1 MNRTNRKRVNR
12 MNSMTRVGTSLG
24 IVSTMALLALGVGC
38 STTTKRENLLSAAGF
53 KMMPAATPE
62 QKAHLQTLP
71 ADKVT
76 MVQREGKTY
85 FVFPD
90 RKQQVLYV
98 GQQAQYDEYQKL
110 RLQNQLAED
119 QMNSAELN
127 SEPAWGV
134 WGGWGAIGPVY
145 RR

>member
-1 MNRTNRKRVNR
+1 MNRMK
-12 MNSMTRVGTSLG
+12 RVGTSLSIVG
-24 IVSTMALLALGVGC
+24 ILALLALGVGC
-38 STTTKRENLLSAAGF
+38 ATTTKTENMLSAAGF

-62 QKAHLQTLP
+62 QKAHLKTLP
-71 ADKVT
+71 PDKVT

-90 RKQQVLYV
+90 LKQQVLYV

-110 RLQNQLAED
+110 RIQNQLAQD
-119 QMNSAELN
+119 QMSAAELN

-134 WGGWGAIGPVY
+134 WGGFGGVVEAPRF

>member
-1 MNRTNRKRVNR
+1 MNR
-12 MNSMTRVGTSLG
+12 MNRVAASLSIVG
-24 IVSTMALLALGVGC
+24 IVALLALGVGC
-38 STTTKRENLLSAAGF
+38 TTTTKRENMLSAAGF
-53 KMMPAATPE
+53 KMVPAATPE

-71 ADKVT
+71 PDKVT

-119 QMNSAELN
+119 QMNAAELN

-134 WGGWGAIGPVY
+134 WGGWGAMGPVF

>member
-1 MNRTNRKRVNR
+1 MK
-12 MNSMTRVGTSLG
+12 RVGTSLS
-24 IVSTMALLALGVGC
+24 IVGTVALLALGVGC
-38 STTTKRENLLSAAGF
+38 TTTKSRENLLSAAGF
-53 KMMPAATPE
+53 KIVPAATPE

-98 GQQAQYDEYQKL
+98 GQQEQYNEYQKL
-110 RLQNQLAED
+110 RMQNQLAEE
-119 QMNSAELN
+119 QMNAAERN
-127 SEPAWGV
+127 SEPAWGM
-134 WGGWGAIGPVY
+134 WGGWGGMGPGPAPLPLN
-145 RR
+145 

>member
-1 MNRTNRKRVNR
+1 MNRMK
-12 MNSMTRVGTSLG
+12 RVGTSLSIVG
-24 IVSTMALLALGVGC
+24 ILALLALGVGC
-38 STTTKRENLLSAAGF
+38 STTTKTENMLSAAGF
-53 KMMPAATPE
+53 KMVPAATPE
-62 QKAHLQTLP
+62 QKAHLKTLP
-71 ADKVT
+71 PDKVT

-90 RKQQVLYV
+90 LKQQVLYV

-110 RLQNQLAED
+110 RIQNQLAQD
-119 QMNSAELN
+119 QMNAAELN

-134 WGGWGAIGPVY
+134 WGGFDGVVAAPRF

>member
-1 MNRTNRKRVNR
+1 
-12 MNSMTRVGTSLG
+12 MNSMKRVGTSLSIVG
-24 IVSTMALLALGVGC
+24 IVALLALAVGC
-38 STTTKRENLLSAAGF
+38 TTTSKRENLLSAAGF
-53 KMMPAATPE
+53 KMVPAATPE

-71 ADKVT
+71 PDKVT

-110 RLQNQLAED
+110 RLQNQLAEE
-119 QMNSAELN
+119 QMNAAELN

-134 WGGWGAIGPVY
+134 WGGWDGMAPVF

>member
-1 MNRTNRKRVNR
+1 MK
-12 MNSMTRVGTSLG
+12 RVGTSLS
-24 IVSTMALLALGVGC
+24 IVGTVALLALGVGC
-38 STTTKRENLLSAAGF
+38 TTTKSRENLLSAAGF
-53 KMMPAATPE
+53 KIVPAATPE

-90 RKQQVLYV
+90 LKQQVLYV

-110 RLQNQLAED
+110 RIQNQLAQD
-119 QMNSAELN
+119 QMNAAELN

-134 WGGWGAIGPVY
+134 WGGFDGVVAAPRF

>member
-1 MNRTNRKRVNR
+1 MNRMK
-12 MNSMTRVGTSLG
+12 RVGTSLSIVG
-24 IVSTMALLALGVGC
+24 ILALLALGVGC
-38 STTTKRENLLSAAGF
+38 ATTTKTENMLSAAGF

-62 QKAHLQTLP
+62 QKAHLKTLP
-71 ADKVT
+71 PDKVT

-90 RKQQVLYV
+90 LKQQVLYV

-110 RLQNQLAED
+110 RIQNQLAQD
-119 QMNSAELN
+119 QMNAAELN

-134 WGGWGAIGPVY
+134 WGGFHGVVAAPRF

>member
-1 MNRTNRKRVNR
+1 
-12 MNSMTRVGTSLG
+12 L
-24 IVSTMALLALGVGC
+24 ALLALGVGC
-38 STTTKRENLLSAAGF
+38 ATTTKTENMLSAAGF

-62 QKAHLQTLP
+62 QKAHLKTLP
-71 ADKVT
+71 PDKVT

-90 RKQQVLYV
+90 LKQQVLYV

-110 RLQNQLAED
+110 RIQNQLAQD
-119 QMNSAELN
+119 QMSAAELN

-134 WGGWGAIGPVY
+134 WGGFGGVVEAPRF

>member
-1 MNRTNRKRVNR
+1 
-12 MNSMTRVGTSLG
+12 MNSMKRVGTSLSIVG
-24 IVSTMALLALGVGC
+24 IVALLALAVGC
-38 STTTKRENLLSAAGF
+38 TTTTKRENLLSAAGF
-53 KMMPAATPE
+53 KMVPAATPE
-62 QKAHLQTLP
+62 QKSHLQTLP
-71 ADKVT
+71 PGKVT

-110 RLQNQLAED
+110 RLQNQLAQD
-119 QMNSAELN
+119 QMNAAELN

-134 WGGWGAIGPVY
+134 WGGWEGTTRVF

>member
-1 MNRTNRKRVNR
+1 MNRMK
-12 MNSMTRVGTSLG
+12 RVGTSLSIVG
-24 IVSTMALLALGVGC
+24 ILALLALGVGC
-38 STTTKRENLLSAAGF
+38 ATTTKTENMLSAAGF

-62 QKAHLQTLP
+62 QKAHLKTLP
-71 ADKVT
+71 PDKVT

-90 RKQQVLYV
+90 LKQQVLYV

-110 RLQNQLAED
+110 RIQNQLAQD
-119 QMNSAELN
+119 QMSAAELN
-127 SEPAWGV
+127 SEPAWGA
-134 WGGWGAIGPVY
+134 WGGFDGVVAGPRF

>member
-1 MNRTNRKRVNR
+1 MK
-12 MNSMTRVGTSLG
+12 RVGTSLS
-24 IVSTMALLALGVGC
+24 IVGTVALLALGVGC
-38 STTTKRENLLSAAGF
+38 TTTKSRENLLSAAGF
-53 KMMPAATPE
+53 KIVPAATPE

-98 GQQAQYDEYQKL
+98 GQQEQYNEYQKL
-110 RLQNQLAED
+110 RMQNQLAEE
-119 QMNSAELN
+119 QMNAAELN
-127 SEPAWGV
+127 SEPAWGM
-134 WGGWGAIGPVY
+134 WGGWGGMGPGPAPLPLN
-145 RR
+145 

>member
-1 MNRTNRKRVNR
+1 MNRMK
-12 MNSMTRVGTSLG
+12 RVGTSLSIVG
-24 IVSTMALLALGVGC
+24 ILALLALGVGC
-38 STTTKRENLLSAAGF
+38 ATTTKTENMLSAAGF

-62 QKAHLQTLP
+62 QKAHLKTLP
-71 ADKVT
+71 PDKVT

-90 RKQQVLYV
+90 LKQQVLYV

-110 RLQNQLAED
+110 RIQNQLAQD
-119 QMNSAELN
+119 QKSAAELN

-134 WGGWGAIGPVY
+134 WGGFDGGVAGPRF

>member
-1 MNRTNRKRVNR
+1 
-12 MNSMTRVGTSLG
+12 
-24 IVSTMALLALGVGC
+24 MALLALAVGC
-38 STTTKRENLLSAAGF
+38 TTTSKRENLLSAAGF
-53 KMMPAATPE
+53 KMVPAVTPE

-71 ADKVT
+71 PDKVT

-119 QMNSAELN
+119 QMNAAELIPN
-127 SEPAWGV
+127 PRGECGA
-134 WGGWGAIGPVY
+134 GGWNGTGISAVSGSRNVCSLES
-145 RR
+145 RSTV

>member
-1 MNRTNRKRVNR
+1 MKRVGI
-12 MNSMTRVGTSLG
+12 SLSIVGIL
-24 IVSTMALLALGVGC
+24 ALLALGVGC
-38 STTTKRENLLSAAGF
+38 STTTKTENMLSAAGF

-62 QKAHLQTLP
+62 QKAHLKTLP
-71 ADKVT
+71 PDKVT

-90 RKQQVLYV
+90 LKQQVLYV

-110 RLQNQLAED
+110 RIQNQLAQD
-119 QMNSAELN
+119 QMSAAELN

-134 WGGWGAIGPVY
+134 WGGFDGVVAAPRF